1 MNLSLK
7 ILILEDN
14 PIDAELVKRTLS
26 KDEIE
31 FDSIVV
37 DNRTDFLRAL
47 EENKF
52 DLILSDNSLPQ
63 FNATEAIL
71 IVRERYKNMPFILVT
86 GTVNEEFIISIMK
99 LGIDDYIL
107 KDRLSRLP
115 SAIRSVLKAREDE
128 KQKELVQQ
136 ELKKSEAKYRFLIEH
151 ISAGIY
157 ALDHNWN
164 VLYMNNIAAKL
175 FNCDP
180 NEIIG
185 KNMWQTYPNLIGSK
199 FYNIY
204 HEAMRTQTEVQVE
217 EFSEHFQKWGE
228 VSAYPSNEGIVI
240 VYRDITEA
248 KKAELAFIKSQEQYR
263 QMVERITD
271 AFISIDKNFNYLFL
285 NKQAGELIHKNPED
299 LVGKNMW
306 EIFPDAVGSST
317 YDSFM
322 KAMNEQVYVS
332 NVDYYPPLDLWQEN
346 HIYPSE
352 NGLSVFIRNI
362 SEQKRNEIAAKQ
374 SEEVRNL
381 IMSSALDAII
391 CVDKDN
397 KVIFWNSRAEE
408 MFGWSFEEMKGKTI
422 SESIIPSKYRTKH
435 EKGMLRYIETGE
447 KKISGT
453 MKEMSALNRNGKEF
467 PMEFFMI
474 PIKTAD
480 TEFFCAFIRD
490 ISERKNLEK
499 KLRAQQ
505 KAAALDITFT
515 ALMAQEKERNIIGQ
529 ELHDNINQILA
540 STKMMLQ
547 LIQSNYEAHKDFLDR
562 CIDNLGDAINE
573 NRKIAHEMVTP
584 DVDSQ
589 ELSALLRN
597 LTSEMFNLQ
606 DINVTINLNDFDEAI
621 LETNQKITFYR
632 IAQEQCSNILK
643 YANATEVVI
652 DIEKK
657 KDNIH
662 FVIKDDGVGMS
673 INKKPDG
680 IGLKNINSRLSIFNG
695 TSKVITSPGN
705 GFELH
710 IEMPM
715 RIEEDQ

>member
-1 MNLSLK
+1 MSLSLK
-7 ILILEDN
+7 ILIIEDN
-14 PIDAELVKRTLS
+14 PVDAELIRRTLR

-31 FDSIVV
+31 FESIVV
-37 DNRTDFLRAL
+37 DNRNDFLRAL

-63 FNATEAIL
+63 FNATEAII
-71 IVRERYKNMPFILVT
+71 IVRERFRNMPFILVT
-86 GTVNEEFIISIMK
+86 GTVNEEFIISIMR

-157 ALDHNWN
+157 ALDRNWN
-164 VLYMNNIAAKL
+164 VLYMNKVVADL
-175 FNCDP
+175 FKCDP
-180 NEIIG
+180 DEIVG
-185 KNMWQTYPNLIGSK
+185 KNLWDTFPGLKNGK

-204 HEAMRTQTEVQVE
+204 HDAMQ
-217 EFSEHFQKWGE
+217 HQKEIHIEDYSDYFDIWGE
-228 VSAYPSNEGIVI
+228 VNAYPSPEGIVI
-240 VYRDITEA
+240 VFRDITEA
-248 KKAELAFIKSQEQYR
+248 KKAELAYIKSQEQYR

-285 NKQAGELIHKNPED
+285 NKQAGELINKNPEE
-299 LVGKNMW
+299 LIGKNMW
-306 EIFPDAVGSST
+306 EVFPDAVGSST
-317 YDSFM
+317 YNAFM

-332 NVDYYPPLDLWQEN
+332 NVDYYAPLDLWQEN
-346 HIYPSE
+346 HIYPSD
-352 NGLSVFIRNI
+352 NGLSFFIRNI
-362 SEQKRNEIAAKQ
+362 SEQKRNELAAKQ

-381 IMSSALDAII
+381 IMGSALDAIV
-391 CVDKDN
+391 CVDKNN
-397 KVIFWNSRAEE
+397 KVIFWNSRAET
-408 MFGWSFEEMKGKTI
+408 MFGWSFEEMKGKII
-422 SESIIPSKYRTKH
+422 SESIIPSKYKGRH
-435 EKGMLRYIETGE
+435 EKGMQRYIETGE
-447 KKISGT
+447 KKISGI

-467 PMEFFMI
+467 PIEFFMI

-505 KAAALDITFT
+505 KAASLEITFT
-515 ALMAQEKERNIIGQ
+515 AIQAQEKERNIIGQ

-547 LIQSNYEAHKDFLDR
+547 LIKSNYETHKDFLDR

-584 DVDSQ
+584 DVKNQ
-589 ELSALLRN
+589 ELTALLKN

-606 DINVTINLNDFDEAI
+606 DINVTINLCDFDEKT
-621 LETNQKITFYR
+621 LDTNQKITFYR